1 MTGKLF
7 LAAFLAGTASV
18 SAQHYS
24 FTNNTSLLIPD
35 ANPNG
40 VFSTIDVSGVPGTI
54 ENLTLSINLSGGFNG
69 DLYTYLS
76 GDNGGFSVLLNRVG
90 RTSSDPTGYGD
101 PGMSITF
108 SDSAASDVHLYGGNG
123 GSPLTGT
130 WQPDARN
137 TNPQLTLDTDPRTAF
152 LSSFDNRA
160 PNGTY
165 TLFLGDFANESQSM
179 LVSWSIDLDVV
190 PEPTAASLFT
200 LGLGLFWAIRR
211 RQS

>member
-1 MTGKLF
+1 MTGKLI
-7 LAAFLAGTASV
+7 LAVFLAGTASV

-24 FTNNTSLLIPD
+24 FTNNTSVLIPD

-40 VFSTIDVSGVPGTI
+40 VFSTINVSGVPGTLT
-54 ENLTLSINLSGGFNG
+54 NLTLSINITGGFNG
-69 DLYTYLS
+69 DLYAFLS

-90 RTSSDPTGYGD
+90 RTSTDPTGYSD
-101 PGMSITF
+101 PGMNLTF
-108 SDSAASDVHLYGGNG
+108 SDFAASDVHLYGGNG

-152 LSSFDNRA
+152 LGSFNNLD

-165 TLFLGDFANESQSM
+165 TLFLGDFANESQST
-179 LVSWSIDLDVV
+179 LVNWSIDLAVV
-190 PEPTAASLFT
+190 PEPGSMSLFAV
-200 LGLGLFWAIRR
+200 GLGMLWVIRR
-211 RQS
+211 RNR

>member
-1 MTGKLF
+1 MIGKLF
-7 LAAFLAGTASV
+7 LAVFVAGTVSA

-24 FTNNTSLLIPD
+24 FTNSTSAVVPD

-40 VFSTIDVSGVPGTI
+40 VFSTIDVSAISGTLG
-54 ENLTLSINLSGGFNG
+54 NLTLSLNISGGYNG
-69 DLYTYLS
+69 DLYAYLS

-90 RTSSDPTGYGD
+90 RTISNPTGYGD
-101 PGMSITF
+101 PGMNIVF
-108 SDSAASDVHLYGGNG
+108 SDSGASDVHLYGDNG
-123 GSPLTGT
+123 GTPLTGT

-152 LSSFDNRA
+152 LSSFDNRN

-165 TLFLGDFANESQSM
+165 TLFLADFANESQST

-190 PEPTAASLFT
+190 PEPTSASLFAI
-200 LGLGLFWAIRR
+200 GLGLFWAMRR
-211 RQS
+211 RR